1 MCVCVVVVVVVGGCA
16 DSKRRWT
23 AQLRKEKKSGERL
36 KEIEEDIN
44 NTERKTGTKSCRWE
58 DEEEKIY

>member
-1 MCVCVVVVVVVGGCA
+1 MDGA
-16 DSKRRWT
+16 AKK
-23 AQLRKEKKSGERL
+23 RKEKSGERL